1 MNWGLLAE
9 ILGSRD
15 LRSDSDII
23 IEALLHTKEKGPCEL
38 AEQLE
43 HYTIQRS

>member
-9 ILGSRD
+9 ILGSRA

-23 IEALLHTKEKGPCEL
+23 IEALPHTKEKGPCEL
-38 AEQLE
+38 AEKLE
-43 HYTIQRS
+43 QYTVQRS